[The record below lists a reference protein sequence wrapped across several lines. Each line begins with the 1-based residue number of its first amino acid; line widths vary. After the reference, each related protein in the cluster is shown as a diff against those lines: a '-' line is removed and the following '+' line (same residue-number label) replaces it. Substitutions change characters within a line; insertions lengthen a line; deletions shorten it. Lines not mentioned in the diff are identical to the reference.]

1 MTLVTTDLTAL
12 YGRQSL
18 DRKNNAEAVARQ
30 IKAQH
35 GLCNTNGWDNRREYV
50 DNDASATK
58 GGGRPDYERLMSDV
72 VAGAVKRIV
81 VFHLSR
87 FWRNRQERAAGIE
100 ILRKHRVVLV
110 CVEGPTIDCTTAYG
124 RGMAAMLG
132 EVDTLEVDLKSERQN
147 LANEQRAEAGL
158 PHAGAHRPFG
168 YERDGVTLVPA
179 EAKAIKAAYEQLL
192 SGGSLRSIARQWNA
206 AGLQGSQHARTGKA
220 WTFTGVADVLKNPRN
235 MGVRFYRDVEYPA
248 VWPAIV
254 PESVFRAVNALLTD
268 PDRRPT
274 GTYGVALLTG
284 VAVCG
289 VCGAHV
295 HSGGGNLRGKNVA
308 EGKRFRTYRCS
319 AHTGKHI
326 ARKAEPIDQL
336 VTDLV
341 IGRLSAADASDLLAV
356 NETVDVPALIAE
368 RSSIMERQRV
378 LGAEFAEGEL
388 PAVTLRA
395 ATNRMNA
402 RLSELDGLIAEASG
416 VSVLAPLVAAQDV
429 AEAWEA
435 LDVDRQR
442 AVINELMYVVIWPVG
457 RGVRTFRPESVEIAW
472 RHD

>member
-1 MTLVTTDLTAL
+1 MTTDLTAL

-18 DRKNNAEAVARQ
+18 DRKNDAKAVARQ
-30 IKAQH
+30 LKKQH
-35 GLCNTNGWDNRREYV
+35 ALCDANEWGDRREYI

-58 GGGRPDYERLMSDV
+58 GPRPDYERLMADV
-72 VAGAVKRIV
+72 IADLIKRIV

-87 FWRNRQERAAGIE
+87 FWRNRKERAEGIE

-132 EVDTLEVDLKSERQN
+132 EVDTLEVDLKGERQY

-179 EAKAIKAAYEQLL
+179 EAEAIRSAYDQLL
-192 SGGSLRSIARQWNA
+192 SGGSLRSIARQWNT
-206 AGLQGSQHARTGKA
+206 AGLRGSQQARTGKG

-235 MGVRFYRDVEYPA
+235 MGVRFYQGVEYAA
-248 VWPAIV
+248 VWPEIV
-254 PESVFRAVNALLTD
+254 SEGVFRAVHAILTD

-274 GTYGVALLTG
+274 GTYGVALLST

-295 HSGGGNLRGKNVA
+295 FSGGGHLRGKNAA
-308 EGKRFRTYRCS
+308 EGKRYRTYTCS
-319 AHTGKHI
+319 GRPCGHI
-326 ARKAEPIDQL
+326 RRKAEPIDQL

-341 IGRLSAADASDLLAV
+341 IGRLSAADASDLLV
-356 NETVDVPALIAE
+356 VDEKVDVPTLIAE
-368 RSSIMERQRV
+368 RASIVERQRL
-378 LGAEFAEGEL
+378 LGVEFAEGEL
-388 PAVTLRA
+388 PAATLRT
-395 ATNRMNA
+395 ATNRLST
-402 RLSELDGLIAEASG
+402 RLSELDGQITQASG

-429 AEAWEA
+429 IEAWEA

-442 AVINELMYVVIWPVG
+442 AVINELMYVVILPVG
-457 RGVRTFRPESVEIAW
+457 RGVRTFRPESVVIVW
-472 RHD
+472 RHGRA

>member
-1 MTLVTTDLTAL
+1 MALVTTDLTAL

-35 GLCNTNGWDNRREYV
+35 GLCDTNGWDSRREYV

-58 GGGRPDYERLMSDV
+58 GGGRPDYERLMADV
-72 VAGAVKRIV
+72 VAGTVKRIV

-87 FWRNRQERAAGIE
+87 FWRNRKERAEGIE

-132 EVDTLEVDLKSERQN
+132 EVDTLEVDLKGERQS

-168 YERDGVTLVPA
+168 YERDGVTLVPVEA
-179 EAKAIKAAYEQLL
+179 EAIRSAYEQLL
-192 SGGSLRSIARQWNA
+192 SGGSLRSIARQWNT
-206 AGLQGSQHARTGKA
+206 AGLQGSQQARTGKG

-235 MGVRFYRDVEYPA
+235 MGVRFYQGVEYLA

-254 PESVFRAVNALLTD
+254 SEGVFRAVHAILTD

-284 VAVCG
+284 VAACG

-319 AHTGKHI
+319 ANTGKHI
-326 ARKAEPIDQL
+326 VRKAEPIDQM

-341 IGRLSAADASDLLAV
+341 IGRLSAADASELLAMDDMP
-356 NETVDVPALIAE
+356 DVAALIAE

-388 PAVTLRA
+388 PAATLRTA
-395 ATNRMNA
+395 AKRLSA
-402 RLSELDGLIAEASG
+402 RLGELDALIAQASG
-416 VSVLAPLVAAQDV
+416 VSVLAPLVSASDV
-429 AEAWEA
+429 TAAWEA

-457 RGVRTFRPESVEIAW
+457 RGVRTFRPESVEIVW

>member
-1 MTLVTTDLTAL
+1 MTTDLTAL
-12 YGRQSL
+12 YSRQSL

-35 GLCNTNGWDNRREYV
+35 GLCDTNGWDNRREYV

-58 GGGRPDYERLMSDV
+58 GDLRPDYERLMADV
-72 VAGAVKRIV
+72 VACEVRRIV

-87 FWRNRQERAAGIE
+87 FWRNRKERAEGIE
-100 ILRKHRVVLV
+100 ILRKHRVILV

-132 EVDTLEVDLKSERQN
+132 EVDTLEVDLKGERQN

-158 PHAGAHRPFG
+158 PHAGSPRAFG
-168 YERDGVTLVPA
+168 YKRDGVTLEPA
-179 EAKAIKAAYEQLL
+179 EAEAVKAAYEQLL

-206 AGLQGSQHARTGKA
+206 AGLFSAQHARTGKG
-220 WTFTGVADVLKNPRN
+220 WTFTSVADVLKNPRN
-235 MGVRFYRDVEYPA
+235 MGVRFYQGTEYPA

-254 PESVFRAVNALLTD
+254 SEPVFRAVRAILAD

-274 GTYGVALLTG
+274 GTYGVAMLST
-284 VAVCG
+284 VAACG

-295 HSGGGNLRGKNVA
+295 FSGGGHLRGKNVA
-308 EGKRFRTYRCS
+308 EGRRYRTYTCS
-319 AHTGKHI
+319 ARPCGHI
-326 ARKAEPIDQL
+326 RRKAEPIDQL

-341 IGRLSAADASDLLAV
+341 IGRLSAADASELLMMA
-356 NETVDVPALIAE
+356 ERPDVPALIAE
-368 RSSIMERQRV
+368 RASIVERQGV

-388 PAVTLRA
+388 PAATLRA
-395 ATNRMNA
+395 ATKRLDA
-402 RLSELDGLIAEASG
+402 RLSELDARIAEASG

-429 AEAWEA
+429 AAAWEA
-435 LDVDRQR
+435 LDVDRKR
-442 AVINELMYVVIWPVG
+442 AVIAELMDVRILPVG
-457 RGVRTFRPESVEIAW
+457 RGTRTFRPESVEIVW
-472 RHD
+472 RHERA